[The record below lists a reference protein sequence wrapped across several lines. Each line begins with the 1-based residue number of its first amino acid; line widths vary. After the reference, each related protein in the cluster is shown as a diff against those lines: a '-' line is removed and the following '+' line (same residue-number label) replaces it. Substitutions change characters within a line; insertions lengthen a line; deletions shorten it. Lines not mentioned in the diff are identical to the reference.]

1 MTEGVKKFTL
11 TKYVSS
17 NSQKIDKLIDHY
29 SNGSVLS
36 NHRRIVDINVD
47 GSNDYYFIY
56 YPYSDVSRSE
66 YLVVQYVQF
75 SKNLPKFNCYKATD
89 QRFLK
94 VTNSQNS

>member
-36 NHRRIVDINVD
+36 NHPRILDISGD
-47 GSNDYYFIY
+47 DSDDAYFIY
-56 YPYSDVSRSE
+56 YPASVYRYYEWLD
-66 YLVVQYVQF
+66 VQYVQF
-75 SKNLPKFNCYKATD
+75 SKNLLKFNCYKATD
-89 QRFLK
+89 QQFLK